1 MMINNQDNI
10 CSRCHIH
17 TKLLET
23 FKKCSRCSTKHCNQC
38 WSELQISDD
47 YKILIDI
54 LPKTHNS
61 IAKRICSTC
70 RKVLVQNTLENSKVK
85 KQVEQDDDY
94 QLALALAL
102 SKNEADEKRKQKRK
116 LDEDTHIQKFN
127 LIEKKQFNDNHENL
141 LDKTTE
147 AIERFM
153 NRAKSNYQR
162 NRDVI
167 GDTALLSAFISLQT
181 CATDLEQLKYDLDH
195 QRQHFE
201 TLQEKLTALRDA
213 REALNILRYE
223 HHQKQRQEQEHLEQQ
238 RRVLMIQK
246 VADLRQFKH
255 TQIANFQENY
265 FQHLLDEEHK
275 MKELFKKPKI
285 L

>member
-61 IAKRICSTC
+61 IAKRICST
-70 RKVLVQNTLENSKVK
+70 
-85 KQVEQDDDY
+85 
-94 QLALALAL
+94 
-102 SKNEADEKRKQKRK
+102 
-116 LDEDTHIQKFN
+116 
-127 LIEKKQFNDNHENL
+127 
-141 LDKTTE
+141 
-147 AIERFM
+147 
-153 NRAKSNYQR
+153 YQR